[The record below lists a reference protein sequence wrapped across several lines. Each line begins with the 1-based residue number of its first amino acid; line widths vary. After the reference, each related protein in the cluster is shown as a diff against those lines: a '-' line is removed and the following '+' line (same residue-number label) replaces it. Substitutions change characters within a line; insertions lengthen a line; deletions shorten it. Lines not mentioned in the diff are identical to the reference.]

1 MQTNLISAMSHLLE
15 LLISLSFLNELFRVK
30 VKRIYSVIVGI
41 ILYLVAYSAFLIF
54 DSTIVNI
61 SIYFVINILFAK
73 WCYDCDLK
81 NSIFSSLFL
90 SVANTATEFI
100 TINVLAFFGNR
111 NIEEYNANIY
121 VYILMVLIS
130 KTIFLITDKAVIYAG
145 LYLRSR
151 QNAPIPFFLL
161 LYPITSI
168 IILYTFWIIS
178 VRYELS
184 QNIGIII
191 TISSFVIILSVFLT
205 FVFYGK
211 TSKKLDE
218 LYKAQVE
225 AERIQVD
232 KAYYALLDNQN
243 EMLKTITHDEKNHL
257 IAIKSLA
264 NNSEVS
270 AYIDKVYSEIKYHS
284 MFGNTHNRFL
294 DLLLN
299 KYKSI
304 SDAYEINFIYNIKTA
319 NLSFIDAPDL
329 ITLISNILDNA
340 VDAAKNSCEKRVEFS
355 VNKVNGFDILTCL
368 NSCDQKP
375 RIIGK
380 TLQTTK
386 SNQNLHGL
394 GIKSIKKIVDK
405 YSGEFDW
412 IYNEREQEFIINIA
426 FFIDE
431 K

>member
-1 MQTNLISAMSHLLE
+1 MQTNLISGLSHIIE
-15 LLISLSFLNELFRVK
+15 FLISLLFLNELFTVK
-30 VKRIYSVIVGI
+30 IKKKYLITVGI
-41 ILYLVAYSAFLIF
+41 IFYLLAYFSFLIF
-54 DSTIVNI
+54 DSTIINI
-61 SIYFVINILFAK
+61 IVYFVINIFFAK
-73 WCYDCDLK
+73 ICYDCDIK
-81 NSIFSSLFL
+81 NGILCSLFL
-90 SVANTATEFI
+90 SVANTAIEFI
-100 TINVLAFFGNR
+100 TINVLAFIADRGVD
-111 NIEEYNANIY
+111 EYNTDAYI
-121 VYILMVLIS
+121 YILMVLIS
-130 KTIFLITDKAVIYAG
+130 KTIFLITSKAAIYAG
-145 LYLRSR
+145 LYLQSH
-151 QNAPIPFFLL
+151 QNLRLPFFLL

-184 QNIGIII
+184 QSISVII
-191 TISSFVIILSVFLT
+191 TISSIAIIISVFLT

-218 LYKAQVE
+218 LFKTQAE

-232 KAYYALLDNQN
+232 KAYYALLDKQN
-243 EMLKTITHDEKNHL
+243 EMLKSITHDEKNHL

-264 NNSEVS
+264 NNAEVS

-284 MFGNTHNRFL
+284 MFGNTNNRFL

-299 KYKSI
+299 KYKTICNSYKI
-304 SDAYEINFIYNIKTA
+304 TFIYNIKTA

-340 VDAAKNSCEKRVEFS
+340 IDAAQKSSEKRIEIS
-355 VNKVNGFDILTCL
+355 INKVNGFDILSCL

-375 RIIGK
+375 LSIGK

-386 SNQNLHGL
+386 KNKAFHGL
-394 GIKSIKKIVDK
+394 GIKSIKKIVNK

-412 IYNEREQEFIINIA
+412 LYNEKEKEFVINIA
-426 FFIDE
+426 FFKE
-431 K
+431 